1 MSFLQDNTC
10 KFVIGAEKFHPIIH
24 RQMRFILHFV
34 AAKTYLCC
42 NAKNLYLL
50 VRNGQYWPPVMQT
63 GTKSTDFYF
72 IFIITCVQVEY
83 DKNMSCL
90 HLPDNQVTPVS
101 LAPSLKQKMG

>member
-42 NAKNLYLL
+42 NAKNLYFL
-50 VRNGQYWPPVMQT
+50 VRNGQYWPPGMQT

-72 IFIITCVQVEY
+72 ICIITRVQVEIWTKRQQ
-83 DKNMSCL
+83 DKKTRR
-90 HLPDNQVTPVS
+90 HT
-101 LAPSLKQKMG
+101 